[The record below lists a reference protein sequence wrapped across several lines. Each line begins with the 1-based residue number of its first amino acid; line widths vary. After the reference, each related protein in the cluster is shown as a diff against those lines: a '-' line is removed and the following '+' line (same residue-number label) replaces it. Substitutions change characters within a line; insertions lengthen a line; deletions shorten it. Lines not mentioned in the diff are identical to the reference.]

1 MEPLARRSL
10 LRASTGAAAGGAAFA
25 LGAGSAQ
32 AGGSGAP
39 AGVGAG
45 RHGTGHGHG
54 PGHGHGHGHDSAPVR
69 EFRALWI
76 AAVDN
81 IDWPSRTGLSAHE
94 QKHEYLAWLDLAQE
108 LGMNAVVSQVRPT
121 ADAFW
126 PSPFEPWS
134 QWLTGTQGEDPGYD
148 PLAFQIDAAHSR
160 GLEYHAWFNPYRV
173 SMNSDDP
180 ADLVEHHPAR
190 THEDWSFAYGG
201 KLYYDPGVPAVRAF
215 VQDAMMDA
223 VSRYDVD
230 GVHFDD
236 YFYPYPV
243 EGEELPDAGTF
254 ERHGDGSSTI
264 EDWRREN
271 VDLLVSEMHERIRG
285 EKPHVRFG
293 ISPFG
298 IWRNSTSDPA
308 GSDTAGSESYEI
320 ISADSRRWVQQ
331 GWVDYINPQ
340 IYWQIGHELADY
352 DTLVRWWA
360 DLAEDSDVALFV
372 GEAAYKAVDGTFEKP
387 GELSEHVELGRDLGS
402 VQGYV
407 YFSAT
412 SMRDDETGAVKQLV
426 RERFAHPAIVPV
438 IESVEGT
445 APAAPYL
452 QSVRASR
459 KGVTLRFSGEA
470 TSFAIWRL
478 RSPHVTSRDLADAR
492 NLVAVVRAD
501 EDESAQQYTHAGA
514 DARGWYAVTALDRT
528 WRQSGPSTVRRPRG

>member
-1 MEPLARRSL
+1 MEPLDRRSL
-10 LRASTGAAAGGAAFA
+10 LRASTGAAAGGAALAF
-25 LGAGSAQ
+25 GAGSAR
-32 AGGSGAP
+32 ADGTSAPAGHGAGGHGGGSGH
-39 AGVGAG
+39 GKG
-45 RHGTGHGHG
+45 RGHGHG
-54 PGHGHGHGHDSAPVR
+54 RASAPVR

-81 IDWPSRTGLSAHE
+81 IDWPSRTGLSAQE
-94 QKHEYLAWLDLAQE
+94 QRDEFTAWLDLAQD
-108 LGMNAVVSQVRPT
+108 LGMNAVVSQVRPA

-134 QWLTGTQGEDPGYD
+134 QYLSGTQGEDPGYD
-148 PLAFQIDAAHSR
+148 PLAFQIRAAHSR

-173 SMNSDDP
+173 SMGDDP
-180 ADLVEHHPAR
+180 SALVEDHPAR
-190 THEDWSFAYGG
+190 SHEGWSFSYGG

-243 EGEELPDAGTF
+243 EGEDLPDAATF
-254 ERHGDGSSTI
+254 ERYGSGASSI

-271 VDLLVSEMHERIRG
+271 IDLLVSEMHERIRA

-298 IWRNSTSDPA
+298 IWRNSSSDPA

-372 GEAAYKAVDGTFEKP
+372 GEAAYKAVDGTFEDP
-387 GELSEHVELGRDLGS
+387 AELSDHVELGRDLGS
-402 VQGYV
+402 VGGYV
-407 YFSAT
+407 YFSAK

-426 RERFAHPAIVPV
+426 RERFSHPAIVPV
-438 IESVEGT
+438 IDGVEGT
-445 APAAPYL
+445 APAAPCL
-452 QSVRASR
+452 QSVRSSR
-459 KGVTLRFSGEA
+459 RGTTLRFTGDA
-470 TSFAIWRL
+470 TCFAIWRL
-478 RSPHVTSRDLADAR
+478 RSPRLTEDDLADAR

-501 EDESAQQYTHAGA
+501 EDQSAQEFTDEDA
-514 DARGWYAVTALDRT
+514 DRRGWYAVTALDRT
-528 WRQSGPSTVRRPRG
+528 WRQSRPSTVRRPRG

>member
-10 LRASTGAAAGGAAFA
+10 LRASTGAAAGSAAVA
-25 LGAGSAQ
+25 LGAGSAR
-32 AGGSGAP
+32 AEGTAAP
-39 AGVGAG
+39 AGHGK
-45 RHGTGHGHG
+45 RHDR
-54 PGHGHGHGHDSAPVR
+54 GHDSAPVR

-81 IDWPSRTGLSAHE
+81 IDWPSRTGLSALE
-94 QKHEYLAWLDLAQE
+94 QKHEYLAWLDLAQD
-108 LGMNAVVSQVRPT
+108 LGMNAVISQVRPT

-126 PSPFEPWS
+126 PSSFEPWS
-134 QWLTGTQGEDPGYD
+134 TWLTGTQGKDPGYD

-180 ADLVEHHPAR
+180 ADLVEDHPAR
-190 THEDWSFAYGG
+190 THEDWSFSYGG

-254 ERHGDGSSTI
+254 ERYGDGSSSI

-360 DLAEDSDVALFV
+360 DLAEDSEVALFV
-372 GEAAYKAVDGTFEKP
+372 GEAAYKAVDGTFEDP
-387 GELSEHVELGRDLGS
+387 AELSEHVELGRELGS
-402 VQGYV
+402 VGGYV
-407 YFSAT
+407 CFSAT

-438 IESVEGT
+438 IQSVEGT

-452 QSVRASR
+452 QSVRSSR
-459 KGVTLRFSGEA
+459 RGVTLRFTGEA
-470 TSFAIWRL
+470 TSFAVWRL

-501 EDESAQQYTHAGA
+501 EGQSVQQYTHTGA
-514 DARGWYAVTALDRT
+514 EARGWYAVTALDRT